1 MKRIVSTVAIILLI
15 SIISFIAGTQI
26 NTENHLNMKTI
37 IDYTVSEDGIML
49 HINDGSGYWIEK

>member
-1 MKRIVSTVAIILLI
+1 MKRKALLFITMLSI
-15 SIISFIAGTQI
+15 SIMSFMAGTQI

-37 IDYTVSEDGIML
+37 IDYTVSEDGIIL